1 MVVISIVVVIM
12 IHKVVVMIVS
22 TVVVML
28 VRIVLE
34 RSSEQDF
41 DFHFLFLPAKSPENG
56 LFCLIF
62 HQILRFWG
70 IFVSLDEFVHI

>member
-1 MVVISIVVVIM
+1 MQQNETEVSNTPIVGENNI
-12 IHKVVVMIVS
+12 
-22 TVVVML
+22 
-28 VRIVLE
+28 

-62 HQILRFWG
+62 HQILRFG
-70 IFVSLDEFVHI
+70 GFFVSLDEFVHI